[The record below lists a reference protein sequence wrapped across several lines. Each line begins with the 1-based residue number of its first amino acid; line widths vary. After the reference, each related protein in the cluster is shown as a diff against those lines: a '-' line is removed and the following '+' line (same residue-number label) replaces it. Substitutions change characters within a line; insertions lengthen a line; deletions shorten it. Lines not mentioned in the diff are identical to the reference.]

1 MGRPLGVRVLRV
13 GCRRAEAGQN
23 PLRTGSAVHLE
34 QDGIALAA
42 LHHASRA
49 LAELT
54 SDSVYDVEFAEVAAG
69 GDVAAFIDD
78 SLRFTRAAYA
88 IAHTVTERG

>member
-1 MGRPLGVRVLRV
+1 MITTSLTEDDFYTEHAMLIDEHRIKLTTAL
-13 GCRRAEAGQN
+13 N
-23 PLRTGSAVHLE
+23 T
-34 QDGIALAA
+34 ALAA

-54 SDSVYDVEFAEVAAG
+54 SDSVYDVEFAEAAAG

>member
-1 MGRPLGVRVLRV
+1 MS
-13 GCRRAEAGQN
+13 
-23 PLRTGSAVHLE
+23 TGEYTDTDFYTDHAMLIDEYRIKLTTALNSALS
-34 QDGIALAA
+34 A
-42 LHHASRA
+42 LHNASTS

-54 SDSVYDVEFAEVAAG
+54 SNHLYDVEFAEGHDG

-88 IAHTVTERG
+88 ITHTITERG